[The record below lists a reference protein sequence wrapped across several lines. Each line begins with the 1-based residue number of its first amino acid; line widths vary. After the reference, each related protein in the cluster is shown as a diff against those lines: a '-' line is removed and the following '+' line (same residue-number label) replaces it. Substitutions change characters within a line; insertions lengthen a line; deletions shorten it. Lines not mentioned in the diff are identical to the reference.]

1 MLGTPARRPQERED
15 RAGVDEPAGSCKP
28 DRKSARL
35 AIAAGR
41 RPTHDGTMRR
51 FPIVLMLAA
60 LAACGNPAATTAPS
74 ASDSPTPSDT
84 PTTES
89 TFTPLPRATHPA
101 RPTTPPDSF
110 VAFTDDGDIVVAETA
125 TGQIVHKVVGRAD
138 LAGPA
143 GALTVQDGRILF
155 YSTKIGD
162 EDCAVW
168 TVPLAG
174 GTPKRIATGAWPSVS
189 PDGRSLAYTRSE
201 GCGVK
206 RTTLTVRDL
215 ATGSTRSWTDP
226 DEEFPPGGVFDWRH
240 DSKAVYI
247 QSCGVDQCGP
257 SEVDTTTAGPAMRYI
272 EGPFGEPLDGRDY
285 GYQGTITRG
294 RHLVFTVDYG
304 DYGGDERFPMLEQ
317 DPATGRIVAALYDD
331 GREFRPQDFDRSGEH
346 MLILRGDTLNRW
358 SAGNLFPLGEG
369 FVTARWI
376 E

>member
-1 MLGTPARRPQERED
+1 MLGTWRRRLQERED
-15 RAGVDEPAGSCKP
+15 RAGLDEPAGSCQPGK
-28 DRKSARL
+28 KSARS
-35 AIAAGR
+35 AIAAAAAA
-41 RPTHDGTMRR
+41 THDGTMRR
-51 FPIVLMLAA
+51 FPIVLMLVT
-60 LAACGNPAATTAPS
+60 LAACGKPAVTTAPTP
-74 ASDSPTPSDT
+74 SDSPTPST
-84 PTTES
+84 AGS
-89 TFTPLPRATHPA
+89 TFTPLPRATHPD

-125 TGQIVHKVVGRAD
+125 TGQIVRRVVGRAN
-138 LAGPA
+138 LSGPA
-143 GALTVQDGRILF
+143 GGLTVQDGRILF
-155 YSTKIGD
+155 YSTTIGQG
-162 EDCAVW
+162 DCAVW

-189 PDGRSLAYTRSE
+189 PDGRLLAYTRSE

-215 ATGSTRSWTDP
+215 ATGATRSWTDP

-247 QSCGVDQCGP
+247 QSCGADQCGP
-257 SEVDTTTAGPAMRYI
+257 SEVDTTATGPAMRYLD
-272 EGPFGEPLDGRDY
+272 GPRGEPLDGRDY
-285 GYQGTITRG
+285 GYSGTITRG
-294 RHLVFTVDYG
+294 RNLVFTVDYG

-358 SAGNLFPLGEG
+358 SAGNLFPLGDG
-369 FVTARWI
+369 FVTTRWI